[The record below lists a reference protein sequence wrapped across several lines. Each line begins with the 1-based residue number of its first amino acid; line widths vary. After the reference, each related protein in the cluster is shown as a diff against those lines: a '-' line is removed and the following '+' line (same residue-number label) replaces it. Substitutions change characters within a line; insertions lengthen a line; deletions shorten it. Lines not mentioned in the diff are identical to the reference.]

1 MQIFK
6 MIYCYYIKK
15 AKVYFWNV
23 ICGYQRRIEFLIPF
37 NDFFLIN
44 NHQLE
49 KGTGISV
56 KGKEIRK
63 PSFKSSLATD

>member
-6 MIYCYYIKK
+6 MIYRYYIKK

-23 ICGYQRRIEFLIPF
+23 MCVYQGRIEFLIPL

-44 NHQLE
+44 
-49 KGTGISV
+49 
-56 KGKEIRK
+56 
-63 PSFKSSLATD
+63 